1 MVYDL
6 ILKNSTIIN
15 KEGKIKQG
23 QNIYISQGEI
33 IKISDEFI
41 NANNIKEIIDC
52 SNLFVTPGLVNL
64 HTHSPMNIFKGIA
77 EDVDIYDWFNKEIWP
92 YESKITSDDV
102 YYGALLAIIE
112 MIENGVTAFA
122 DHYFYAERICD
133 AVLET
138 GIRGDIAPT
147 LFGMADN
154 FEDEFKRISHL
165 IEKKSGISN
174 RLSLR
179 YGPHSPYTCPLETL
193 KKIVDA
199 AKYYG
204 VGLHIHMSET
214 VKQVEDSFNTYNKTH
229 FEILYDAGGFDVP
242 IIIAH
247 GIWLSERDLRYLSN
261 TSYFA
266 VSPKTYMKLSM
277 GMGNIW
283 KYYKQ
288 LKICIAT
295 DGAASPNS
303 LNPLEQARL
312 FALLGKLTYKA
323 TEYRIEEIWE
333 IMMKGHEAL
342 NFNTGDVEIGYK
354 ADLVFWDLNKPNTM
368 PVYNPLA
375 SIIYSA
381 DSRNII
387 HVMVNGVFLKR
398 NGKLLIDTDEIIKK
412 AYIHSKKIL
421 ERGKGYA
428 NIYF

>member
-165 IEKKSGISN
+165 IEKKSG
-174 RLSLR
+174 
-179 YGPHSPYTCPLETL
+179 
-193 KKIVDA
+193 
-199 AKYYG
+199 
-204 VGLHIHMSET
+204 
-214 VKQVEDSFNTYNKTH
+214 
-229 FEILYDAGGFDVP
+229 
-242 IIIAH
+242 
-247 GIWLSERDLRYLSN
+247 
-261 TSYFA
+261 
-266 VSPKTYMKLSM
+266 
-277 GMGNIW
+277 
-283 KYYKQ
+283 
-288 LKICIAT
+288 
-295 DGAASPNS
+295 
-303 LNPLEQARL
+303 
-312 FALLGKLTYKA
+312 
-323 TEYRIEEIWE
+323 
-333 IMMKGHEAL
+333 
-342 NFNTGDVEIGYK
+342 
-354 ADLVFWDLNKPNTM
+354 
-368 PVYNPLA
+368 
-375 SIIYSA
+375 
-381 DSRNII
+381 
-387 HVMVNGVFLKR
+387 
-398 NGKLLIDTDEIIKK
+398 
-412 AYIHSKKIL
+412 
-421 ERGKGYA
+421 
-428 NIYF
+428 